1 MRGIHRGNNMR
12 NILLVILDTLRR
24 DRLSAYGHTRET
36 SPAFDAFVADAT
48 FFEHAV
54 ATSQWTIPSHSS
66 MFTGLYPSSHH
77 VTQSNGRLS
86 PSQPVLAEILHNAG
100 YHTVAFCN
108 NPLVGVLD
116 NGLQR
121 GFEHF
126 FNYASAIPSRPNDHR
141 KPWLRREFSRRFRP
155 YARRMGNKF
164 AHSDNMF
171 RLALNPLFVPIWTR
185 YINFKGHTAN
195 SVGDLI
201 DYWNTY
207 EARGAER
214 PIFAFLNL
222 MGAHLPYQPPQN
234 MLDRVAPGVRN
245 DRHAYQFI
253 RLFNADAGAWAS
265 PPEPPLTDWQ
275 QQALLDFYDAE
286 IASQDEQLGRL
297 LDYLQKSG
305 TLANTTVIITADH
318 GEGHGE
324 HNLFGHGFNV
334 HQELIHVPLI
344 IYDPER
350 FTRGARIT
358 ANLSTRRLFH
368 TILDIAGVK
377 PPLPEGDPNA
387 NISALSLTNAVN
399 DEEDIESGMAFSEA
413 YPVQTFVH
421 VLEHRN
427 PSVIERMHLREV
439 RRSIYDGDY
448 KLIICGEKVE
458 ALYNVAADP
467 AETHNLIANE
477 PARLAE
483 MQRKLTAFMQQFES
497 ASTLESVTAEDDAQV
512 LEHLRA
518 LGYIE

>member
-1 MRGIHRGNNMR
+1 MR
-12 NILLVILDTLRR
+12 NILLIVLDTLRR

-36 SPAFDAFVADAT
+36 SPAFDAFAANAT
-48 FFEHAV
+48 FFERAV

-66 MFTGLYPSSHH
+66 LFTGLYPSSHH
-77 VTQSNGRLS
+77 VTQSNSRLS
-86 PSQPVLAEILHNAG
+86 PSQPVLAEILRDAG

-126 FNYASAIPSRPNDHR
+126 YNYASAVPSRPNDHR
-141 KPWLRREFSRRFRP
+141 KPFLRREFSRRFRP

-164 AHSDNMF
+164 AHSDEMF
-171 RLALNPLFVPIWTR
+171 RIALNPLFVPIWTR

-195 SVGDLI
+195 SVSDLI
-201 DYWNTY
+201 DYWKSFH
-207 EARGAER
+207 AGGADR

-234 MLDRVAPGVRN
+234 MLDRVAPGVKN

-253 RLFNADAGAWAS
+253 RRFNATAAAWAS

-275 QQALLDFYDAE
+275 HQALLDFYDAE
-286 IASQDEQLGRL
+286 IAAQDEQLGRL

-305 TLANTTVIITADH
+305 ALANTTVIIVADH

-324 HNLFGHGFNV
+324 HNLFGHGFNT
-334 HQELIHVPLI
+334 HQELVHVPLI
-344 IYDPER
+344 VHDPER
-350 FTRGARIT
+350 FPRGKRIT

-368 TILDIAGVK
+368 TILDLAGAN

-387 NISALSLTNAVN
+387 NVSALSLTNALN
-399 DEEDIESGMAFSEA
+399 DDIENGMAFSEA
-413 YPVQTFVH
+413 YPPLTFVH
-421 VLEHRN
+421 VIEHRN
-427 PSVIERMHLREV
+427 PSVIERMRLREV

-448 KLIICGEKVE
+448 KLIVCGEKVE

-467 AETHNLIANE
+467 AETRNLIANE
-477 PARLAE
+477 PTRLAE
-483 MQRKLTAFMQQFES
+483 MQRKLTAFIQQFES
-497 ASTLESVTAEDDAQV
+497 SPMPEPATAEDDEQV

>member
-1 MRGIHRGNNMR
+1 MR
-12 NILLVILDTLRR
+12 NVLLIILDTLRR

-36 SPAFDAFVADAT
+36 SPAFDAFTADAAL
-48 FFEHAV
+48 FERAV

-77 VTQSNGRLS
+77 VTQSNARLS
-86 PSQPVLAEILHNAG
+86 LSQPVLAEILRDAG
-100 YHTVAFCN
+100 YHTIAFCN

-126 FNYASAIPSRPNDHR
+126 YNYASAIPSRPNDHR

-164 AHSDNMF
+164 ANSDSMF
-171 RLALNPLFVPIWTR
+171 RLALNPMFVPIWTR

-201 DYWNTY
+201 DYWQTHQ
-207 EARGAER
+207 AGGAQR
-214 PIFAFLNL
+214 PLFAFLNL

-234 MLDRVAPGVRN
+234 MLDKVAPGVPN
-245 DRHAYQFI
+245 DRHAYQFM
-253 RLFNADAGAWAS
+253 RRFNADGAAWAS

-275 QQALLDFYDAE
+275 HQALLDFYDAE
-286 IASQDEQLGRL
+286 IAAQDEQLGRL
-297 LDYLQKSG
+297 LDDLRLSG
-305 TLANTTVIITADH
+305 ALANTTVIIAADH

-334 HQELIHVPLI
+334 HQELVHVLLAIH
-344 IYDPER
+344 DSER
-350 FTRGARIT
+350 FPRGGHIS

-377 PPLPEGDPNA
+377 PPLPEDDPNA
-387 NISALSLTNAVN
+387 NVSALSLTNAIAN
-399 DEEDIESGMAFSEA
+399 EGDIEGDMTFSEA
-413 YPVQTFVH
+413 YPPLTFVH

-427 PSVIERMHLREV
+427 PSVIERMRLREV

-448 KLIICGEKVE
+448 KLMICGEKVE
-458 ALYNVAADP
+458 ALYNVADDP
-467 AETHNLIANE
+467 AETRNLIANE
-477 PARLAE
+477 PTRLAE
-483 MQRKLTAFMQQFES
+483 MQRKLADFVQQFD
-497 ASTLESVTAEDDAQV
+497 TAPTPEPAAIDDDEQV

>member
-1 MRGIHRGNNMR
+1 MR
-12 NILLVILDTLRR
+12 NILLIILDTLRR

-36 SPAFDAFVADAT
+36 SPAFDTFATDAT
-48 FFEHAV
+48 FFERAV
-54 ATSQWTIPSHSS
+54 ATSQWTIPSHASL
-66 MFTGLYPSSHH
+66 FTGLYPSNHH

-86 PSQPVLAEILHNAG
+86 PTQPVLAEILRDAG

-126 FNYASAIPSRPNDHR
+126 YNYASAIPSRPNDHR

-164 AHSDNMF
+164 AQSDVMF
-171 RLALNPLFVPIWTR
+171 RHALNPLFVPIWTR

-195 SVGDLI
+195 SVGDLV
-201 DYWNTY
+201 DYWT
-207 EARGAER
+207 EHVAGGADR

-222 MGAHLPYQPPQN
+222 MGAHLPYQPPQD
-234 MLDRVAPGVRN
+234 MLDKVAPGVKH
-245 DRHAYQFI
+245 DRHVYEFM
-253 RLFNADAGAWAS
+253 RRFNADAAGWAS

-275 QQALLDFYDAE
+275 YEALLDFYDAE
-286 IASQDEQLGRL
+286 IATQDAQLGKL
-297 LDYLQKSG
+297 LDYLRTSG
-305 TLANTTVIITADH
+305 ELANTTVIIAADH

-334 HQELIHVPLI
+334 HQELIHVPLVI
-344 IYDPER
+344 HDPER
-350 FTRGARIT
+350 FPRGKHIT

-368 TILDIAGVK
+368 TILDITGIT
-377 PPLPEGDPNA
+377 PPLPEDDPNA
-387 NISALSLTNAVN
+387 NIPALSLVN
-399 DEEDIESGMAFSEA
+399 TLNGNGDIENGVAFSEA
-413 YPVQTFVH
+413 YPPLTFVH

-427 PSVIERMHLREV
+427 PSVIERMRLREV

-458 ALYNVAADP
+458 ALYNIADDP
-467 AETHNLIANE
+467 AETQNLIANE
-477 PARLAE
+477 PDRLAE
-483 MQRKLTAFMQQFES
+483 MQSELTTFIQQFQTTSTPES
-497 ASTLESVTAEDDAQV
+497 AVAEDDERV